1 MSQDHNVEYM
11 GRDGFIWW
19 LGQVEDKKDPA
30 NLGRVKVRV
39 AGWYTGREYKDKMPT
54 EKLPWA
60 HVMQPTTSGGVKNVG
75 DSANKLEVG
84 AIVMGFF
91 MDGESGQQPCVMG
104 CIRSSIEGT
113 EEEKKTGEW
122 IADLQDPGY
131 GNPFSFLANRSV
143 NSPTA
148 EAAED
153 DPGSVAG
160 GNTNPNATAKDLGPN
175 GATEARGPAFGQ
187 SIPASSANGA
197 GTPNP
202 DPIEAADGTPAG
214 GSINTFADSV
224 SGMIGDIGLTA
235 ASITGGLEDGV
246 SWVNGVA
253 TNLQGRIDAV
263 MNFISGAANG
273 LVADIKQLAA
283 KALQELIA
291 VITKAI
297 AGLPL
302 VVQILINVALKVIGK
317 FLCIDLGDLNSLIAS
332 VAGLVQGMIDD
343 VIGQI
348 TNQITSVLS
357 SIQGTIDGVLSQVN
371 SAISFVSDAAG
382 QVGSVVSGIASAAKS
397 AKAAGDLANFAELN
411 FTNISA
417 LIMAI
422 IDMIPWR
429 CDRGEGNSGKRR
441 WVPLYGGSQC
451 DRAELGERGF
461 NLGSNSPQGGNNP
474 YAKLMEIDPY
484 LTYINSAPN
493 GSYSVVNNKPGGES
507 RIEAGPAGS
516 SSTIQDAE
524 GNTHVQNQGNH
535 TQEVSEDMCCHVKKD
550 KIENIDGDYKL
561 KIGGNFH
568 VEVGGAMHIN
578 MSQGKQQNGGDQP
591 VKSTIVSQG
600 TFEIETKEN
609 VELKSGGPIDMVAQG
624 EFRANG
630 SKASVKANSISFET
644 EGELT
649 ETCGVYTHNCNTQMN
664 IVTGTAPTVPGLKG
678 ILAQVGGKIVIN
690 HTMGLP
696 TEPVPTY
703 IYNMAAPPGTHTT
716 NIIGAVTKNVTGA
729 TTENYTG
736 AHTTQVTGAYTK
748 NVTGATTYNTT
759 GAFTRNVSGAA
770 TYAAQGVSTISSVGP
785 LVLIGV
791 PILLN

>member
-39 AGWYTGREYKDKMPT
+39 AGWYTGREYKDRMPT

-91 MDGESGQQPCVMG
+91 MDGESAQQPCVLG

-224 SGMIGDIGLTA
+224 SSMIGDIGLTA
-235 ASITGGLEDGV
+235 ASITEGGV

-253 TNLQGRIDAV
+253 TDLQGRIDAV

-302 VVQILINVALKVIGK
+302 VVQLLINVALKVIGK
-317 FLCIDLGDLNSLIAS
+317 FLCTDLGDLNSLISS
-332 VAGLVQGMIDD
+332 VEGLVNGMISS
-343 VIGQI
+343 VISQI
-348 TNQITSVLS
+348 TN
-357 SIQGTIDGVLSQVN
+357 
-371 SAISFVSDAAG
+371 
-382 QVGSVVSGIASAAKS
+382 
-397 AKAAGDLANFAELN
+397 
-411 FTNISA
+411 
-417 LIMAI
+417 
-422 IDMIPWR
+422 
-429 CDRGEGNSGKRR
+429 
-441 WVPLYGGSQC
+441 
-451 DRAELGERGF
+451 
-461 NLGSNSPQGGNNP
+461 
-474 YAKLMEIDPY
+474 
-484 LTYINSAPN
+484 
-493 GSYSVVNNKPGGES
+493 
-507 RIEAGPAGS
+507 
-516 SSTIQDAE
+516 
-524 GNTHVQNQGNH
+524 
-535 TQEVSEDMCCHVKKD
+535 
-550 KIENIDGDYKL
+550 
-561 KIGGNFH
+561 
-568 VEVGGAMHIN
+568 
-578 MSQGKQQNGGDQP
+578 
-591 VKSTIVSQG
+591 
-600 TFEIETKEN
+600 
-609 VELKSGGPIDMVAQG
+609 
-624 EFRANG
+624 
-630 SKASVKANSISFET
+630 
-644 EGELT
+644 
-649 ETCGVYTHNCNTQMN
+649 
-664 IVTGTAPTVPGLKG
+664 
-678 ILAQVGGKIVIN
+678 
-690 HTMGLP
+690 
-696 TEPVPTY
+696 
-703 IYNMAAPPGTHTT
+703 
-716 NIIGAVTKNVTGA
+716 
-729 TTENYTG
+729 
-736 AHTTQVTGAYTK
+736 
-748 NVTGATTYNTT
+748 
-759 GAFTRNVSGAA
+759 
-770 TYAAQGVSTISSVGP
+770 
-785 LVLIGV
+785 
-791 PILLN
+791 